1 MNSLKFVEFADIMI
15 TSNVVFTGTDDSP
28 KPATLAIKG
37 NKIVAVGHEN
47 ELQEHIGPN
56 TKVYRFEDKL
66 VMPGFNDLH
75 LHVIPGCLNEDHV
88 DLLGA
93 RSEQE
98 VVELVAEF
106 AKSRPDEDW
115 VQGYMWYHTKWD
127 EPKLPHRSSLDAVIP
142 DRPVFL
148 FHASGHTVWVNSKA
162 LEILGIDK
170 NTPNPPHGEIMKDE
184 FQEPTGI
191 LYEAAASMA
200 SRHAMKLAENRKKP
214 VFEAFLSQAAK
225 LGVTSLT
232 DIFKVTDLEIN
243 EIELYEEF
251 EQQGKLTTRFH
262 FLIGL
267 DADLERAAYYRDKY
281 QSGTL
286 RFSGLKEFLDGVVT
300 THTANLVE
308 PYTDMPEFCGP
319 KVPEEMREY
328 VLAADR
334 EGFRI
339 RFHAVGDGAVRYALD
354 LFEEAQQSNGIR
366 DARHTIEHIEV
377 VHPEDIPRFKELD
390 VIASMQPEHMELINK
405 KHYFSCIGEREQHT
419 FAIRSLLDA
428 GAKVVLNTDYP
439 VVSLNPFLEIY
450 RAVSRV
456 TGGEGEQFN
465 GGEAITLAEALK
477 AYTTTAAYGVFREHE
492 LGTLAKG
499 MLADLIVVDRNL
511 FQVPAERIKD
521 ANVELTIMDGK
532 IVFEKL
538 TSRIGEK
545 FS

>member
-1 MNSLKFVEFADIMI
+1 MSSLKHVEHADILI
-15 TSNVVFTGTDDSP
+15 TSNAVFTGVDHSP
-28 KPATLAIKG
+28 KPASIAIQG
-37 NKIVAVGHEN
+37 NKIVAVGN
-47 ELQEHIGPN
+47 EDELKERIGPH
-56 TKVYRFEDKL
+56 TQVYRYQDKL

-75 LHVIPGCLNEDHV
+75 LHVVPGCLMEDHV
-88 DLLGA
+88 NLLGA
-93 RSEQE
+93 RSEHE
-98 VVELVAEF
+98 VVALVSEF
-106 AKSRPDEDW
+106 AKTRPDDFW

-127 EPKLPHRSSLDAVIP
+127 DPKLPHRASLDAVIP

-184 FQEPTGI
+184 FDEPTGI
-191 LYEAAASMA
+191 LYEAAASLA
-200 SRHAMKLAENRKKP
+200 AKHAMNLTENRKRP
-214 VFEAFLSQAAK
+214 VFRRFLNQAAE
-225 LGVTSLT
+225 LGITSLT

-251 EQQGKLTTRFH
+251 EQQGKLTSRIH

-267 DADLERAAYYRDKY
+267 EADLERARHYRDKY
-281 QSGTL
+281 QSGML

-308 PYTDMPEFCGP
+308 PYTDIPEYCGP
-319 KVPEEMREY
+319 QVPEKMREY
-328 VLAADR
+328 VLAADQ

-354 LFEEAQQSNGIR
+354 LFEEAQQSNGSR

-377 VHPEDIPRFKELD
+377 VHPEDIPRFKELG

-450 RAVSRV
+450 RATTRI
-456 TGGEGEQFN
+456 TGEGELFN
-465 GGEAITLAEALK
+465 GGEAITLTEALK
-477 AYTTTAAYGVFREHE
+477 AYTTTAAYGIFREDE
-492 LGTLAKG
+492 LGTLEEG
-499 MLADLIVVDRNL
+499 MLADLIVVDCDL

-521 ANVELTIMDGK
+521 AKVELTIVDGK
-532 IVFEKL
+532 IIFEKL
-538 TSRIGEK
+538 T
-545 FS
+545 